1 MRYIKTFESFDH
13 NITNEGWLWGEG
25 SIWSKM
31 GNWISNWKNKKM
43 AEGAE
48 AFKVWAEKNPE
59 KIEEMK
65 AEAKPEFDK
74 LSDEEKQELVTK
86 LENYKGE
93 EPPADVI
100 EAAEEVAK
108 VEERLSNYKKG
119 TRIYES
125 HCMILE
131 AAELSLG
138 RRILKW
144 LGLGMTYGGL
154 ISLIIGAISYATTAI
169 LAASGLLV
177 GVLAAIP
184 ALPYIIAGM
193 AIGGMVIGVVG
204 LYVQYKADPN
214 DPDNKPGRYRTGWES
229 SGGPI
234 M

>member
-1 MRYIKTFESFDH
+1 MRYIKTYESF
-13 NITNEGWLWGEG
+13 NYNTTNEGWLWGEG
-25 SIWSKM
+25 SIWSKI
-31 GNWISNWKNKKM
+31 GNWISTWKNKKM

-59 KIEEMK
+59 KVEEMK
-65 AEAKPEFDK
+65 ADAKPEFDK

-125 HCMILE
+125 HYMILE

-138 RRILKW
+138 RKILKW
-144 LGLGMTYGGL
+144 LGLSMSYGGL

-169 LAASGLLV
+169 LAASGVLV

-184 ALPYIIAGM
+184 ALPYIIT
-193 AIGGMVIGVVG
+193 GMVIGG
-204 LYVQYKADPN
+204 LVIAVSGLWIQYKADPN
-214 DPDNKPGRYRTGWES
+214 DPDNQPGRYRTGWES

>member
-59 KIEEMK
+59 KVEEMK
-65 AEAKPEFDK
+65 SKLKPEFDK
-74 LSDEEKQELVTK
+74 LSDEDKEELVSK
-86 LENYKGE
+86 LESYKGE
-93 EPPADVI
+93 EPPADVV

-108 VEERLSNYKKG
+108 VEEKLKSCKEG
-119 TRIYES
+119 SRIYES
-125 HCMILE
+125 NSLILE
-131 AAELSLG
+131 KAELTLG
-138 RRILKW
+138 KKILSW
-144 LGLGMTYGGL
+144 LGLSMRYIGIISMALSFLAYLSSAIFAAAGMYTAAVALGPWVILGAF
-154 ISLIIGAISYATTAI
+154 IGGAI
-169 LAASGLLV
+169 V
-177 GVLAAIP
+177 GIT
-184 ALPYIIAGM
+184 
-193 AIGGMVIGVVG
+193 GVY
-204 LYVQYKADPN
+204 LEYKADPEH
-214 DPDNKPGRYRTGWES
+214 PDNKPGRYKTGWES

>member
-138 RRILKW
+138 RKILKW

-184 ALPYIIAGM
+184 ALPYIITGM
-193 AIGGMVIGVVG
+193 AIGGMVIGISG
-204 LYVQYKADPN
+204 LWVQYKADPN
-214 DPDNKPGRYRTGWES
+214 DVDTELVGNQVVVQLCNQN
-229 SGGPI
+229 
-234 M
+234 